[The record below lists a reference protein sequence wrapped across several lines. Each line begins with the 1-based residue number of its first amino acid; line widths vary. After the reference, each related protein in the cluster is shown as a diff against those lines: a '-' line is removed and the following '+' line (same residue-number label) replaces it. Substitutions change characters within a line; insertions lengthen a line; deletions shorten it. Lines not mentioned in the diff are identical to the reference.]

1 MDRYKKTYM
10 TQKEKVI
17 AQFNE
22 FGYVSRNWALKKTY
36 GDRKN

>member
-1 MDRYKKTYM
+1 M